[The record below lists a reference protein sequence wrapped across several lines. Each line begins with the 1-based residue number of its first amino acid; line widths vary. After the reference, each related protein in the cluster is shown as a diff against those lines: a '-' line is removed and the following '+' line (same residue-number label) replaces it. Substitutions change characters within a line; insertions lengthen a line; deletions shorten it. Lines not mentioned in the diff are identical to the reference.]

1 MENYASVKKRGG
13 RERNKKEVFNALHG
27 KPLRI
32 EKSKCRTYEKI
43 CYFCVKIDET
53 IYLDLH
59 KNTLETNYNWLLF
72 EKKGKEWDRSDKKTR

>member
-1 MENYASVKKRGG
+1 MKKYATSVLKQR
-13 RERNKKEVFNALHG
+13 
-27 KPLRI
+27 
-32 EKSKCRTYEKI
+32 
-43 CYFCVKIDET
+43 DET